1 VYVPHALRDDL
12 DLTIAVSSFLFWNWM
27 VLDGWRVL

>member
-1 VYVPHALRDDL
+1 VPRELRDDL
-12 DLTIAVSSFLFWNWM
+12 DLVIAVSSFLFWRRL